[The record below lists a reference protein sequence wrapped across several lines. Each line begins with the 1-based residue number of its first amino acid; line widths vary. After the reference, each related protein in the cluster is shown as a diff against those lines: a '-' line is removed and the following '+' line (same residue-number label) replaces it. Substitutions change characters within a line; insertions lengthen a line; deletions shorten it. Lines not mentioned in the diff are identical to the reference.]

1 MVKVGGSASGMTR
14 KMIHEAKVGEEC
26 SAAADAGA
34 AF

>member
-14 KMIHEAKVGEEC
+14 KIIHEAKVGEEC
-26 SAAADAGA
+26 SAADAGA